1 MIEVDG
7 MMAADTAG
15 LAVQRYVVNAISTP
29 RVQFKQRNILTL
41 HLAN

>member
-15 LAVQRYVVNAISTP
+15 LAVQSAVTVIETMAVIEMAIAD
-29 RVQFKQRNILTL
+29 
-41 HLAN
+41 ANVL